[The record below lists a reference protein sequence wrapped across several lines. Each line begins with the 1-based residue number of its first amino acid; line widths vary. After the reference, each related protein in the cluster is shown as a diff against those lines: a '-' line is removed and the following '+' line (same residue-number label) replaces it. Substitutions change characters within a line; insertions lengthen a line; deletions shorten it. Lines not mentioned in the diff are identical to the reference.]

1 MKTSALAS
9 FIALP
14 LLLAGCAGNKVIPKD
29 YTAFSNASPK
39 SLLIVPVV
47 NHSNE
52 VDAADLF
59 MTTLAVPLSER
70 GYYVFPTNASKKLM
84 EAEGLGDP
92 GLIHQTPTPDL
103 ARVFG
108 TDAVMYVEVL
118 DWKSNYQIL
127 SSSID
132 VEFLY
137 TLKSGKDNSVLWQDQ
152 QRYVYSASSNSGN
165 ILADLLANAIRG
177 AIDSTRR
184 DFTPLAMQA
193 NLIVLTPAENGI
205 PFGHRSPN
213 LKLNQKL
220 YPSNGSGRVSNATR
234 EALSAPGL
242 TIPTAGDK

>member
-1 MKTSALAS
+1 MKNRIIAS
-9 FIALP
+9 LVVLP
-14 LLLAGCAGNKVIPKD
+14 LVLSGCAATTVRPKD
-29 YTAFSNASPK
+29 YTAFAKDSPR
-39 SLLIVPVV
+39 SILIVPVV

-92 GLIHQTPTPDL
+92 GLIHQTATPDL

-108 TDAVMYVEVL
+108 TDAVMYVEVI
-118 DWKSNYQIL
+118 DWKSSYQIVN
-127 SSSID
+127 SSIT

-137 TLKSGKDNSVLWQDQ
+137 TLKSGKDNTVLWQDQ
-152 QRYVYSASSNSGN
+152 QRYVYSTSSNSGN
-165 ILADLLANAIRG
+165 ILADLLANAIKS

-193 NLIVLTPAENGI
+193 NLIVLTPYENGV
-205 PFGHRSPN
+205 PFGPRSPN
-213 LKLNQKL
+213 RALNEK
-220 YPSNGSGRVSNATR
+220 YYKANGSGRISNATR

-242 TIPTAGDK
+242 SVPASDK